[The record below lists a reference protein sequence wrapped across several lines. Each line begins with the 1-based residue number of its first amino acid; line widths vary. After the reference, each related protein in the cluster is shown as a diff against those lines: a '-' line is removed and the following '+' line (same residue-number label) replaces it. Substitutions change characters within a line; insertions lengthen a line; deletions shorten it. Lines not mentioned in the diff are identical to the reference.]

1 MLGERIK
8 RLRTGARMTQGELA
22 KRLEVSASAVG
33 MYEQGRREPPYE
45 VLLKIG
51 ELFGVS
57 ADWLLAREEAVPVQS
72 DDLSDMLR
80 AFHQQLRQQEGLM
93 FHGRPLSSADVE
105 KIMRA
110 MRLGAELTLREEENC
125 DDSCGT

>member
-22 KRLEVSASAVG
+22 KRLEVSTSAVG

-57 ADWLLAREEAVPVQS
+57 ADWLLAREEAAPAQS
-72 DDLSDMLR
+72 DDLSDMLS
-80 AFHQQLRQQEGLM
+80 AFHQQLKRQEGLM

-110 MRLGAELTLREEENC
+110 MRLGAELTIREEE
-125 DDSCGT
+125 DALR

>member
-22 KRLEVSASAVG
+22 KRLEVSTSAVG

-45 VLLKIG
+45 VLLG
-51 ELFGVS
+51 LSTLFGVS
-57 ADWLLAREEAVPVQS
+57 VDWLLAREETTQVQS
-72 DDLSDMLR
+72 DDLSDMLS

-93 FHGRPLSSADVE
+93 FHGRPLSNADVE

-110 MRLGAELTLREEENC
+110 MRLGAELTMREEE
-125 DDSCGT
+125 DSL